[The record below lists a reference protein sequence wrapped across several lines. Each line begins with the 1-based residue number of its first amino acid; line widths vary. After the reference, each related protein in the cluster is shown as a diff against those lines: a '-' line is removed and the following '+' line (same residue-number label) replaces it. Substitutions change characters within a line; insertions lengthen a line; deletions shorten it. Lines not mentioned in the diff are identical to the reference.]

1 MAHLDSMDELG
12 ATSPR
17 VETKRTLMFHHVRQH
32 GRGLPGV
39 PRYTDDLQ
47 PIGSTY
53 VIYMNTTK
61 DPTVHVARYTIHL
74 KISSNFRSK
83 RNPGLLAKMVWYSGA
98 LLRKSW
104 TLSSVFFPESWWDS
118 SKLWPVNLPP
128 PNITPQKIR
137 PYYIRGLL
145 IIGFPWFPL
154 IREGRLTSH
163 E

>member
-1 MAHLDSMDELG
+1 MESKSRGFFSVAHLDSMDELG

-83 RNPGLLAKMVWYSGA
+83 RNPGLLAKWCG
-98 LLRKSW
+98 
-104 TLSSVFFPESWWDS
+104 TLERCCARAGLFPVFFFRKVGGIQANYGQS
-118 SKLWPVNLPP
+118 
-128 PNITPQKIR
+128 TYR
-137 PYYIRGLL
+137 LL
-145 IIGFPWFPL
+145 
-154 IREGRLTSH
+154 T
-163 E
+163 